1 MIEIDCLNGS
11 ARPLHGSLFP
21 MTESEE
27 LIVNGTV
34 DRQGRLVAADS
45 RLLALQ
51 LGAGGEEGGILAI
64 PQIAALARLA
74 RTLGVLVS
82 RGVVAADGSR
92 DLDLWVRAKPE
103 GETVEL
109 EIAGWEELAPQ
120 APGASLYHARA
131 MDFAS
136 LESDGNWACDEE
148 LRLTELDPG
157 LISLAGLGE
166 SEVFG
171 QPLTRFFRLAEDDEG
186 NFPLLAAVARRQ
198 EFALQLAELRTLPNA
213 RLWLHGMVTVS
224 GEGRFTGFTGGYRL
238 IERSLAPSRMD
249 FPARPAVD
257 EGFSQRLESALRVP
271 LARIIDNAEAI
282 GGQGEG
288 PLRHDYVDY
297 AGNIS
302 AAGRHLLGLVD
313 DLVDL
318 QMVEQPGFHIETEIV
333 DLADIARRAA
343 GLLGVRAADRGVRID
358 LPARDET
365 LFAHGEFR
373 RVLQIMVNLI
383 GNAVRYSPQD
393 SSVWLRTEQEG
404 DLAAIIVADQGKGIA
419 EEDQTRIFEKF
430 ERVDPSEPGGSGLGL
445 FISRKLARAMGGDIT
460 LDSAPGQGARFVLT
474 LPLAKSPSA

>member
-257 EGFSQRLESALRVP
+257 EGFSQQ
-271 LARIIDNAEAI
+271 I
-282 GGQGEG
+282 G
-288 PLRHDYVDY
+288 
-297 AGNIS
+297 
-302 AAGRHLLGLVD
+302 
-313 DLVDL
+313 
-318 QMVEQPGFHIETEIV
+318 
-333 DLADIARRAA
+333 RAH
-343 GLLGVRAADRGVRID
+343 V
-358 LPARDET
+358 
-365 LFAHGEFR
+365 
-373 RVLQIMVNLI
+373 
-383 GNAVRYSPQD
+383 
-393 SSVWLRTEQEG
+393 
-404 DLAAIIVADQGKGIA
+404 
-419 EEDQTRIFEKF
+419 
-430 ERVDPSEPGGSGLGL
+430 
-445 FISRKLARAMGGDIT
+445 
-460 LDSAPGQGARFVLT
+460 
-474 LPLAKSPSA
+474 